1 MKKQSNF
8 KYLIIPVMFSL
19 SNSLTIA
26 LENADGDSYLKSS
39 IFVKLLG
46 EQFSGE
52 VADYMNSS
60 PDWQLIMEA
69 RIRLL
74 VFTYWVNVMKFKVP
88 RIEML
93 EKRFGELVNV
103 IKDNKA
109 FQRTFVEPNFI
120 KTAES
125 FPVHAFISGEG
136 ERFEIKTAAEF
147 DIENKNFIKFLDFC
161 VSKTDEAVKKK

>member
-1 MKKQSNF
+1 MISN
-8 KYLIIPVMFSL
+8 YLARAVER
-19 SNSLTIA
+19 TD
-26 LENADGDSYLKSS
+26 ENNQLKSS

-60 PDWQLIMEA
+60 PDWQLVIEA
-69 RIRLL
+69 RNRLL
-74 VFTYWVNVMKFKVP
+74 IFTYWVNVMKFKEP

-93 EKRFGELVNV
+93 EKRFGELVKV

-120 KTAES
+120 KAAES

-147 DIENKNFIKFLDFC
+147 ETENGKFIEFLESC
-161 VSKTDEAVKKK
+161 SSK